1 MSFQS
6 FWRSLM
12 IVLWL
17 GFGFFSPGCAPKEE
31 AREEQVITMGLA
43 APMTGDNAQFGEMI
57 KRGAGLKVKE
67 LNAAGGIK
75 GIKIKLIEEDDV
87 ANPQE
92 AATVAQKFAN
102 NPEVLIVIGH
112 FNSSCSLA
120 GKPIY
125 QEAGLV
131 ELSPAST
138 NPTVTKGSDWT
149 FRNIYEDTFQ
159 GISMANYVK
168 EKLGLKRIAVFYDND
183 DYGTGLKDT
192 FVNEAKRIG
201 LEIVGTEAYER
212 DTADFRP
219 QLAKFKQLKP
229 EAIFMSGLYTQAAQ
243 IAAQSRELGMSTQ
256 LLGADGI
263 LSSDY
268 IKIGGKAT
276 EGTILSCPFLFE
288 LGGKKAEEFVNRF
301 QQEYQMEPDAWAAL
315 TYDAVGIAA
324 TAIEKAGQDRKAIR
338 DHLASMANSETGYD
352 GVTGLTYFDAN
363 GDCKKPIHVAIVKDA
378 KFMPAPKQ
386 IMEIEEGTE
395 PEVETETAAG
405 LP

>member
-6 FWRSLM
+6 FWRGCSL
-12 IVLWL
+12 IAVLLL
-17 GFGFFSPGCAPKEE
+17 GFCFFFPGCAPKEKEE
-31 AREEQVITMGLA
+31 AVEEQVITMGLA
-43 APMTGDNAQFGEMI
+43 SPLTGDCAQFGEMI
-57 KRGAGLKVKE
+57 KRGARLKVKE
-67 LNAAGGIK
+67 LNAAGGIN
-75 GIKIKLIEEDDV
+75 GVKIELIEEDDA
-87 ANPQE
+87 ANPHE
-92 AATVAQKFAN
+92 AATVAQKLAA

-138 NPTVTKGSDWT
+138 NPMVTKGSDWT

-159 GISMANYVK
+159 GRSMANYVK
-168 EKLGLKRIAVFYDND
+168 EKLGLNRIAVFYDND
-183 DYGTGLKDT
+183 DYGIGLKDA
-192 FVNEAKRIG
+192 FVNEAERIG
-201 LEIVGTEAYER
+201 LKIVGTESYER
-212 DTADFRP
+212 DTTDFRS
-219 QLAKFKQLKP
+219 QLTKFKQLNP

-276 EGTILSCPFLFE
+276 EETILSCPFLFE

-301 QQEYQMEPDAWAAL
+301 KEEYQMEPDAWAAL

-324 TAIEKAGQDRKAIR
+324 TAIEKAGQNRKAIR
-338 DHLASMANSETGYD
+338 DHLASMTTPETGYD

-363 GDCKKPIHVAIVKDA
+363 GDCKKPIHVAIVKEG
-378 KFMPAPKQ
+378 KFVPAAKQ
-386 IMEIEEGTE
+386 IMEIAAEGKAE
-395 PEVETETAAG
+395 IE
-405 LP
+405 